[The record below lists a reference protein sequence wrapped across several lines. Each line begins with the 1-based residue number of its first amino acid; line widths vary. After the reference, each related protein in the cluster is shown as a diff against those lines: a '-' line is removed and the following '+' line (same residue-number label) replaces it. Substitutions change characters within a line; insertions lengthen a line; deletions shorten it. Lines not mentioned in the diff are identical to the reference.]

1 MFTIQTNALMAQV
14 TKFHVVHSAASWTL
28 AQTDR
33 AVAALYCET
42 SCINWR
48 YSPEAVPTSGS
59 GTAWRITPFDGIS
72 TAKSTDCYDG
82 IEQVKALISCKDG
95 MVHSFVKC
103 RHIILLLLKSWVVVR
118 GGNRS
123 CQIVPIGIGEP

>member
-14 TKFHVVHSAASWTL
+14 TKFHVVHNASSWSL

-48 YSPEAVPTSGS
+48 YSPEAVTASCSCTS
-59 GTAWRITPFDGIS
+59 WCITPFDGIS

-82 IEQVKALISCKDG
+82 VEQVKALISCKDG
-95 MVHSFVKC
+95 MVHSLV
-103 RHIILLLLKSWVVVR
+103 
-118 GGNRS
+118 
-123 CQIVPIGIGEP
+123 